1 MGFIHALFDPQ
12 TLYKRKP
19 QLYTNMTFSLQQL
32 KAHYTEKKNNPVLQ
46 LDFSF
51 DSEIY

>member
-19 QLYTNMTFSLQQL
+19 QLYTNMTFSLQL
-32 KAHYTEKKNNPVLQ
+32 KANYTEKINNPVLL